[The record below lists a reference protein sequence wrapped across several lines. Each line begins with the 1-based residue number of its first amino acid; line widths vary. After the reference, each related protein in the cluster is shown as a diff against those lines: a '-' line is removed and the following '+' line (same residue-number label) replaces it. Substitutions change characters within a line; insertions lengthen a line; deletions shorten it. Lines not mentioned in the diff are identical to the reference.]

1 MKYERILAAIEL
13 STDAAAIV
21 AKKSFELAHL
31 FAAELFLLHIIKPL
45 PASKYVFSDTVSIE
59 ENMAVEAKN
68 QLTELAKE
76 HDMPMSNQ
84 LVKRGL
90 VKLEITRIAK
100 ERNVD
105 LIIVGSHGQHGF
117 IENLLGSTANAVLQ
131 SAKCDVLVV
140 RTNIV

>member
-45 PASKYVFSDTVSIE
+45 PASKYVFSDTVGIE

-68 QLTELAKE
+68 QLAELAKE
-76 HDMPMSNQ
+76 YDMPMSNQ

-90 VKLEITRIAK
+90 VKLEITRIAR